1 MARNRNTIAQFVSFD
16 MAAMATHIQGMTD
29 AKLGAWCRKMV
40 IDCCSGCI
48 ATDADPF
55 VRHYYNRSHTKMVEK
70 QNHDGRTYQN
80 RLRRNAEIYD
90 QETAP
95 GNYHNPGPISTGD
108 QASNP
113 PTRES
118 KTRGPQTDNN
128 LAESAAMRTSEAEKA
143 LADGDIREDSLNIR
157 NGSNAAQPESGTS
170 AETLATTSLPTESTN
185 EPEAR
190 QNQRT
195 EGTPERCKKQTA
207 SHAEKPSVRPSADLF
222 GETQK
227 PEKVKNAYGTNHNV
241 MLSDAD
247 GHHLREV
254 YGQDLS
260 TAIEILDS
268 ALEYNP
274 KLKKRYTNHAAVLR
288 FGNWVWQEVQKIKE
302 RQVRLETAE
311 INKKA
316 AEKRAA
322 NGDGR
327 TFKQKDSD
335 ARNEWLRTSMF
346 TNEAANG

>member
-1 MARNRNTIAQFVSFD
+1 MARNRNSIAQFVSFD
-16 MAAMATHIQGMTD
+16 MKAMATHIQGMTD
-29 AKLGAWCRKMV
+29 AQLGAWCRKMV

-90 QETAP
+90 QETAQS
-95 GNYHNPGPISTGD
+95 NYHTHDKISTDD
-108 QASNP
+108 QAGNP

-118 KTRGPQTDNN
+118 ETRGPQTDNN
-128 LAESAAMRTSEAEKA
+128 LAESATRTSEAVKA
-143 LADGDIREDSLNIR
+143 LADWDIREDSLNTHD
-157 NGSNAAQPESGTS
+157 GSNAARMESGTS
-170 AETLATTSLPTESTN
+170 AKTLG
-185 EPEAR
+185 EAR
-190 QNQRT
+190 ESRRT
-195 EGTPERCKKQTA
+195 GGTPKRVEKPTA
-207 SHAEKPSVRPSADLF
+207 SHAETLPVRSPDLF
-222 GETQK
+222 GEGEKK
-227 PEKVKNAYGTNHNV
+227 PYGTCKNV
-241 MLSDAD
+241 FLSDSD

-254 YGQDLS
+254 YGQDLA

-268 ALEYNP
+268 ALENNP
-274 KLKKRYTNHAAVLR
+274 KLKKRYKNHAAVLR
-288 FGNWVWQEVQKIKE
+288 YGNWVWQEVQKIKE

-335 ARNEWLRTSMF
+335 DRNEWLRTSMF

>member
-1 MARNRNTIAQFVSFD
+1 MARRRNTIAQYVSFD
-16 MAAMATHIQGMTD
+16 MTAMATHIQGMTD
-29 AKLGAWCRKMV
+29 TQLGAWCRKMV

-48 ATDADPF
+48 DPKTDPF
-55 VRHYYNRSHTKMVEK
+55 VRSYYNRSQSKMLEK
-70 QNHDGRTYQN
+70 QNHDANTYQN
-80 RLRRNAEIYD
+80 RLRRNAEIYGNETTD
-90 QETAP
+90 Q
-95 GNYHNPGPISTGD
+95 PI
-108 QASNP
+108 
-113 PTRES
+113 
-118 KTRGPQTDNN
+118 
-128 LAESAAMRTSEAEKA
+128 AESAMRTSEAEKA
-143 LADGDIREDSLNIR
+143 LADGDAREGSLNVAD
-157 NGSNAAQPESGTS
+157 GSNAVQPESGTS
-170 AETLATTSLPTESTN
+170 AKTLTTTSLPTESTN
-185 EPEAR
+185 DPEAR
-190 QNQRT
+190 QKQRT
-195 EGTPERCKKQTA
+195 EGAPERCKKQTA
-207 SHAEKPSVRPSADLF
+207 SHAEKPSVRTSADLF

-227 PEKVKNAYGTNHNV
+227 PEKAKNAYGTNRNV

-254 YGQDLS
+254 YGPDLS

-268 ALEYNP
+268 ALENNP

-302 RQVRLETAE
+302 RQLRLETAE

-335 ARNEWLRTSMF
+335 DRNEWLRTSMF

>member
-1 MARNRNTIAQFVSFD
+1 MARNRNSIAQFVSFD
-16 MAAMATHIQGMTD
+16 MMAMATHIQGMTD
-29 AKLGAWCRKMV
+29 AQLGAWCRKMV

-55 VRHYYNRSHTKMVEK
+55 VRHYYNRSHAKMVEK
-70 QNHDGRTYQN
+70 QNQNSRNYQS
-80 RLRRNAEIYD
+80 RIARRAAEIYD

-95 GNYHNPGPISTGD
+95 GNYHTPATISAGEQAGNPLTL
-108 QASNP
+108 
-113 PTRES
+113 ES
-118 KTRGPQTDNN
+118 ETSRPQTDNN
-128 LAESAAMRTSEAEKA
+128 LAESATRTSEAVKA
-143 LADGDIREDSLNIR
+143 LADGDAREGSLNVAD
-157 NGSNAAQPESGTS
+157 GSNAAQPESATS
-170 AETLATTSLPTESTN
+170 AKTLVTTPLPTESTN

-195 EGTPERCKKQTA
+195 EGAPERCKKQTA
-207 SHAEKPSVRPSADLF
+207 SHAEKPSVRSPDLF

-227 PEKVKNAYGTNHNV
+227 PEKVKNAYGTNRNV

-268 ALEYNP
+268 ALENNP

-302 RQVRLETAE
+302 RQLRLETAE

-335 ARNEWLRTSMF
+335 DRNEWLRTSMF

>member
-29 AKLGAWCRKMV
+29 AQLGAWCRKMV
-40 IDCCSGCI
+40 IDCCSGCLDPN
-48 ATDADPF
+48 TDPF
-55 VRHYYNRSHTKMVEK
+55 VRSYYNRSQSKMLEK
-70 QNHDGRTYQN
+70 QNQNSRNYQS
-80 RLRRNAEIYD
+80 RIARRAAEFFEND
-90 QETAP
+90 Q
-95 GNYHNPGPISTGD
+95 PI
-108 QASNP
+108 
-113 PTRES
+113 
-118 KTRGPQTDNN
+118 
-128 LAESAAMRTSEAEKA
+128 AESATRTSEAEKA
-143 LADGDIREDSLNIR
+143 LADGDAREGSLNVTD
-157 NGSNAAQPESGTS
+157 GSNAAQPESGTS
-170 AETLATTSLPTESTN
+170 AKTLG
-185 EPEAR
+185 EAR
-190 QNQRT
+190 ESRRT
-195 EGTPERCKKQTA
+195 GGTPKRVEKPTA
-207 SHAEKPSVRPSADLF
+207 SHAETLPVRSPDLF
-222 GETQK
+222 GETPK
-227 PEKVKNAYGTNHNV
+227 PEKVKNAYGTNRNV

-268 ALEYNP
+268 ALENNP

-302 RQVRLETAE
+302 RQLRLETAE

>member
-1 MARNRNTIAQFVSFD
+1 MARNRNSIAQFVSFD
-16 MAAMATHIQGMTD
+16 MMAMATHIQGMTD
-29 AKLGAWCRKMV
+29 AQLGAWCRKMV

-55 VRHYYNRSHTKMVEK
+55 VRHYYNRSRAKMVER
-70 QNHDGRTYQN
+70 QNINSRMYQN
-80 RLRRNAEIYD
+80 RRNAEIYN

-95 GNYHNPGPISTGD
+95 ATTSAD
-108 QASNP
+108 EQAGNP

-118 KTRGPQTDNN
+118 ETRGPQTDNN
-128 LAESAAMRTSEAEKA
+128 LAESATRTSEAVKA
-143 LADGDIREDSLNIR
+143 LADGDIREDSLNTHD
-157 NGSNAAQPESGTS
+157 GSNAARMESGTS
-170 AETLATTSLPTESTN
+170 AKTLG
-185 EPEAR
+185 EAR
-190 QNQRT
+190 ESRRT
-195 EGTPERCKKQTA
+195 GGTPKRVEKPTA
-207 SHAEKPSVRPSADLF
+207 SHAETLPVRSPDLF
-222 GETQK
+222 GEGEKK
-227 PEKVKNAYGTNHNV
+227 PYGTCKNV
-241 MLSDAD
+241 LLSDAD

-254 YGQDLS
+254 YGQDLA

-268 ALEYNP
+268 ALENNP
-274 KLKKRYTNHAAVLR
+274 KLKKRYKNHAAVLR
-288 FGNWVWQEVQKIKE
+288 YGNWVWQEVQKIKE

-335 ARNEWLRTSMF
+335 DRNEWLRTSMF

>member
-29 AKLGAWCRKMV
+29 AQLGAWCRKMV

-80 RLRRNAEIYD
+80 RLRRNAEIYGN
-90 QETAP
+90 ET
-95 GNYHNPGPISTGD
+95 
-108 QASNP
+108 
-113 PTRES
+113 
-118 KTRGPQTDNN
+118 QTID
-128 LAESAAMRTSEAEKA
+128 ESATRTSEADKA
-143 LADGDIREDSLNIR
+143 LADGDIREDSLNMHD
-157 NGSNAAQPESGTS
+157 GSNAARMESGTS
-170 AETLATTSLPTESTN
+170 AKTLG
-185 EPEAR
+185 EAR
-190 QNQRT
+190 ESRRT
-195 EGTPERCKKQTA
+195 GGTPKRVEKPTA
-207 SHAEKPSVRPSADLF
+207 SHAETLPVRSPDLF
-222 GETQK
+222 GEGEKK
-227 PEKVKNAYGTNHNV
+227 PYGTCKNV
-241 MLSDAD
+241 LLSDAD

-254 YGQDLS
+254 YGQDLA

-268 ALEYNP
+268 ALENNP
-274 KLKKRYTNHAAVLR
+274 KLKKRYKNHAAVLR
-288 FGNWVWQEVQKIKE
+288 YGNWVWQEVQKIKE

>member
-1 MARNRNTIAQFVSFD
+1 MARNRNTIAPFVSFN
-16 MAAMATHIQGMTD
+16 MQAMATHIQGMTD
-29 AKLGAWCRKMV
+29 AQLGAWCRKMV

-48 ATDADPF
+48 DPNTDAF
-55 VRHYYNRSHTKMVEK
+55 VKTSYKKSYERMTKIQDHNASMYLNRTR
-70 QNHDGRTYQN
+70 RTEFFEN
-80 RLRRNAEIYD
+80 ETTD
-90 QETAP
+90 Q
-95 GNYHNPGPISTGD
+95 PI
-108 QASNP
+108 
-113 PTRES
+113 
-118 KTRGPQTDNN
+118 
-128 LAESAAMRTSEAEKA
+128 AESAMRTSEAEKA
-143 LADGDIREDSLNIR
+143 LADGDAREGSLNVGD
-157 NGSNAAQPESGTS
+157 GSNAVQSESGTS
-170 AETLATTSLPTESTN
+170 AKTLGEVRES
-185 EPEAR
+185 R
-190 QNQRT
+190 RT
-195 EGTPERCKKQTA
+195 GGTPKRVEKPTA
-207 SHAEKPSVRPSADLF
+207 SHAETLPVRSPDLF

-227 PEKVKNAYGTNHNV
+227 PEKVKNAYGTNRNV

-254 YGQDLS
+254 YGPDLS

-268 ALEYNP
+268 ALENNP

-302 RQVRLETAE
+302 RQLRLETAE

-335 ARNEWLRTSMF
+335 DRNEWLRTSMF

>member
-1 MARNRNTIAQFVSFD
+1 MARNRNSIAQFVSFD
-16 MAAMATHIQGMTD
+16 MAAMATHIQNMTD
-29 AKLGAWCRKMV
+29 AQLGAWCRKMV
-40 IDCCSGCI
+40 IDCCSGCLDPN
-48 ATDADPF
+48 TDPF
-55 VRHYYNRSHTKMVEK
+55 VRSYYNRSHSKMLEK
-70 QNHDGRTYQN
+70 QNQNSRNYQS
-80 RLRRNAEIYD
+80 RIARRAAEFFENETTD
-90 QETAP
+90 Q
-95 GNYHNPGPISTGD
+95 PI
-108 QASNP
+108 
-113 PTRES
+113 
-118 KTRGPQTDNN
+118 
-128 LAESAAMRTSEAEKA
+128 AESATMRTSEAEKA
-143 LADGDIREDSLNIR
+143 LADGDAREGSLNVAD
-157 NGSNAAQPESGTS
+157 GSNAVQPESDAS
-170 AETLATTSLPTESTN
+170 AKTLT
-185 EPEAR
+185 EAR
-190 QNQRT
+190 ESRRT
-195 EGTPERCKKQTA
+195 GGTPKRVERLWNCYAIK
-207 SHAEKPSVRPSADLF
+207 
-222 GETQK
+222 K
-227 PEKVKNAYGTNHNV
+227 PEKVKNAYGTYRNV

-268 ALEYNP
+268 ALENNP

-346 TNEAANG
+346 TNEVANG

>member
-1 MARNRNTIAQFVSFD
+1 MARNRNSIAQFVSFD
-16 MAAMATHIQGMTD
+16 MAAMATHIQNMTD
-29 AKLGAWCRKMV
+29 AQLGAWCRKMV

-55 VRHYYNRSHTKMVEK
+55 VRHYYNRSHTKMVETQK
-70 QNHDGRTYQN
+70 HNSRMYQN
-80 RLRRNAEIYD
+80 SLRRNAEFFENETTD
-90 QETAP
+90 Q
-95 GNYHNPGPISTGD
+95 PI
-108 QASNP
+108 
-113 PTRES
+113 
-118 KTRGPQTDNN
+118 
-128 LAESAAMRTSEAEKA
+128 AESAMRTSEAVKA
-143 LADGDIREDSLNIR
+143 LADGDAREGSLNVAD
-157 NGSNAAQPESGTS
+157 GSNAAQPESDAS
-170 AETLATTSLPTESTN
+170 AKTLG
-185 EPEAR
+185 EAR
-190 QNQRT
+190 ESRRT
-195 EGTPERCKKQTA
+195 GGTPKRVEKPTA
-207 SHAEKPSVRPSADLF
+207 SHAETLPVRSPDLF
-222 GETQK
+222 GENPK
-227 PEKVKNAYGTNHNV
+227 PEKVKNAYGTNRNV

-254 YGQDLS
+254 YGQDLA

-268 ALEYNP
+268 ALENNP

-302 RQVRLETAE
+302 RQLRLETAE

>member
-1 MARNRNTIAQFVSFD
+1 MARNRNTIAPFVSFN
-16 MAAMATHIQGMTD
+16 MQAMATHIQGMTD
-29 AKLGAWCRKMV
+29 AQLGAWCRKMV

-48 ATDADPF
+48 DPNTDAF
-55 VRHYYNRSHTKMVEK
+55 VKTSYKKSYERMTKIQDHNASTYLNRTR
-70 QNHDGRTYQN
+70 RTEFFEN
-80 RLRRNAEIYD
+80 D
-90 QETAP
+90 Q
-95 GNYHNPGPISTGD
+95 PI
-108 QASNP
+108 
-113 PTRES
+113 
-118 KTRGPQTDNN
+118 
-128 LAESAAMRTSEAEKA
+128 AESATRTSEAEKA
-143 LADGDIREDSLNIR
+143 LADGDAREGSLNVAD
-157 NGSNAAQPESGTS
+157 GSNAAQPESDAS
-170 AETLATTSLPTESTN
+170 AKTFATTPLPTESTN

-195 EGTPERCKKQTA
+195 EGAPERCKKQTA

-222 GETQK
+222 GETPK
-227 PEKVKNAYGTNHNV
+227 PEKVKNAYGTYRNV

-268 ALEYNP
+268 ALENNP

>member
-16 MAAMATHIQGMTD
+16 MQAMATHIQGMND
-29 AKLGAWCRKMV
+29 VQLGAWCRKMV

-48 ATDADPF
+48 APDTDPF

-80 RLRRNAEIYD
+80 RLRRNAEFYD
-90 QETAP
+90 QETAQS
-95 GNYHNPGPISTGD
+95 NHHNPDQISTND
-108 QASNP
+108 QADKP

-118 KTRGPQTDNN
+118 ETRGPQMDNN
-128 LAESAAMRTSEAEKA
+128 LAESATRTSEAVKA
-143 LADGDIREDSLNIR
+143 LADGDIREDSQDIR
-157 NGSNAAQPESGTS
+157 DGRDAGELESGTS
-170 AETLATTSLPTESTN
+170 AKTLG
-185 EPEAR
+185 EAR
-190 QNQRT
+190 QSRRT
-195 EGTPERCKKQTA
+195 GGTPERCKKQTA
-207 SHAEKPSVRPSADLF
+207 SHAETLPVRSPDLF
-222 GETQK
+222 GEGEKK
-227 PEKVKNAYGTNHNV
+227 PYGTCKNV
-241 MLSDAD
+241 FLSDAD

-254 YGQDLS
+254 YGQDLA

-268 ALEYNP
+268 ALENNP
-274 KLKKRYTNHAAVLR
+274 KLKKRYKNHAAVLR
-288 FGNWVWQEVQKIKE
+288 YGNWVWQEVQKIKE

-335 ARNEWLRTSMF
+335 DRNEWLRTSMF

>member
-1 MARNRNTIAQFVSFD
+1 MARNRNSIAQFVSFD
-16 MAAMATHIQGMTD
+16 MTAMANRIQGMTD
-29 AKLGAWCRKMV
+29 AQLGAWCRKMV
-40 IDCCSGCI
+40 IDCCSGCLDPN
-48 ATDADPF
+48 TDPF
-55 VRHYYNRSHTKMVEK
+55 VRSYYNRSHSKMLEK
-70 QNHDGRTYQN
+70 QNQNSRNYQS
-80 RLRRNAEIYD
+80 RIARRAAEFFEND
-90 QETAP
+90 Q
-95 GNYHNPGPISTGD
+95 PI
-108 QASNP
+108 
-113 PTRES
+113 
-118 KTRGPQTDNN
+118 
-128 LAESAAMRTSEAEKA
+128 AESAMRTSEAEKA
-143 LADGDIREDSLNIR
+143 LADRDAREGSLNVAD
-157 NGSNAAQPESGTS
+157 GSNAAQPESATS
-170 AETLATTSLPTESTN
+170 AKTLT
-185 EPEAR
+185 EAR
-190 QNQRT
+190 ESRRT
-195 EGTPERCKKQTA
+195 GGTPKRVEKPTA
-207 SHAEKPSVRPSADLF
+207 SHAETLPVRSPDLF

-227 PEKVKNAYGTNHNV
+227 PEKVKNAYGTYRNV

-268 ALEYNP
+268 ALENNP

>member
-29 AKLGAWCRKMV
+29 AQLGAWCRKMV

-95 GNYHNPGPISTGD
+95 GNYHIPATISTGD
-108 QASNP
+108 QAGNP
-113 PTRES
+113 LTRES
-118 KTRGPQTDNN
+118 ETRGPQTDNN
-128 LAESAAMRTSEAEKA
+128 LAESATRTSEAVKA
-143 LADGDIREDSLNIR
+143 LADGDIREDSQDIR
-157 NGSNAAQPESGTS
+157 DGRDAGELESGTS
-170 AETLATTSLPTESTN
+170 AKTLGEARESRRTGGTPKGFKRETATSQAETLP
-185 EPEAR
+185 
-190 QNQRT
+190 
-195 EGTPERCKKQTA
+195 
-207 SHAEKPSVRPSADLF
+207 VRSPDLF
-222 GETQK
+222 GEGEKK
-227 PEKVKNAYGTNHNV
+227 PYGTCKNV
-241 MLSDAD
+241 LLSDAD

-254 YGQDLS
+254 YGQDLA

-268 ALEYNP
+268 ALENNP
-274 KLKKRYTNHAAVLR
+274 KLKKRYKNHAAVLR
-288 FGNWVWQEVQKIKE
+288 YGNWVWQEVQKIKE

-335 ARNEWLRTSMF
+335 DRNEWLRTSMF
-346 TNEAANG
+346 TNEAVNG